1 MTRED
6 IIQRGEE
13 QLRYTFSK
21 TKIEGLERSEL
32 ISIAEKGLAQLDML
46 YYILGEDENEWV
58 QENYRYWFDKFYN
71 KTVYVLNGDFE
82 NL

>member
-13 QLRYTFSK
+13 QLKYTFSK
-21 TKIEGLERSEL
+21 TKIAGLERSEL

-71 KTVYVLNGDFE
+71 KTVHVSNGDFE

>member
-1 MTRED
+1 MTKTD

-13 QLRYTFSK
+13 QLQYTYNRTQNK
-21 TKIEGLERSEL
+21 DLERPEL

-71 KTVYVLNGDFE
+71 KTVYVPNGDLE

>member
-1 MTRED
+1 MTKTD

-13 QLRYTFSK
+13 QLQYTYNRTQNK
-21 TKIEGLERSEL
+21 DLEQHEI

-58 QENYRYWFDKFYN
+58 QENYRYWFDKFMILY
-71 KTVYVLNGDFE
+71 
-82 NL
+82 

>member
-13 QLRYTFSK
+13 QLKYTYSK

-71 KTVYVLNGDFE
+71 KTIHVPNGDFE

>member
-1 MTRED
+1 MTKTD

-13 QLRYTFSK
+13 QLQYTYNRTQNK
-21 TKIEGLERSEL
+21 DLERAEV

-71 KTVYVLNGDFE
+71 KTVYVQNGNFE